1 MPGRPLNVFTLR
13 QSVSDDLDKIMIV
26 SFPESSLIF

>member
-1 MPGRPLNVFTLR
+1 MPGRPLDVFTIK
-13 QSVSDDLDKIMIV
+13 QSFNDELHKIMIV